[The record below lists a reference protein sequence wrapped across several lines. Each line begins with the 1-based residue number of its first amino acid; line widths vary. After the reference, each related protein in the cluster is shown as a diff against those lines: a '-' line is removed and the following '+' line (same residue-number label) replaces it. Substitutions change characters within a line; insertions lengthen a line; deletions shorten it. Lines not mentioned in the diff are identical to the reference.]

1 LKQLSLFEEQIP
13 EEKLPTSLTS
23 DRHPIH
29 RWFNFVAGFSP
40 EFVSQCIRSAK
51 LKKED
56 ILIDPFAGLST
67 SLIQANLEGI
77 NAIGFEPHPFLFD
90 LSRAKLFPPN
100 KEEIE
105 NIETLLLPL
114 ELFAGNLAEIWS
126 PDALKFLLKL
136 FSESNLR
143 QLASAVL
150 KEEETEEKIQPNQ
163 RQIYRLIVS
172 RVVEMMSTSQTD
184 GIYKAPTTKKT
195 TIPYLNAVKKVCAEI
210 KNDINFLGKSIN
222 YQAKIYPIS
231 SEKMLQVEDESCFL
245 CVTSPPYL
253 NNFDFA
259 EMTRMELYFWRYAG
273 SWREITERVRRQLI
287 VNTTTAP
294 TELKRNQIEFSRK
307 LSPGFCSLVSPII
320 EQLKEQ
326 RKIRAGKKDYYLL
339 VYPYFAQMQSVIRE
353 LRRVLKPGSN
363 LHLVV
368 ANAALYGIH
377 ISTEELLGELM
388 KENGF
393 EVIEIKLLRS
403 RGQRWKL
410 AKRDGSK
417 QGLGEFEIRAIRL

>member
-67 SLIQANLEGI
+67 SLVQGNLEGI
-77 NAIGFEPHPFLFD
+77 NAIGFEAHPFLFD
-90 LSRAKLFPPN
+90 LSQAKLFPPN
-100 KEEIE
+100 KEEID
-105 NIETLLLPL
+105 NIETLLLSL
-114 ELFAGNLAEIWS
+114 NLFAGNLPEIWS
-126 PDALKFLLKL
+126 SDALKFLLKL

-150 KEEETEEKIQPNQ
+150 IEEKIQQKQ
-163 RQIYRLIVS
+163 RSIYRLIVS

-195 TIPYLNAVKKVCAEI
+195 TIPYINAVKNVCAEI
-210 KNDINFLGKSIN
+210 KNDIDFLGKSIN

-231 SEKMLQVEDESCFL
+231 SEKMLQVEDESCSL

-259 EMTRMELYFWRYAG
+259 EMTPMELYFWRYAS
-273 SWREITERVRRQLI
+273 SWREIMERVRRQLI

-294 TELKRNQIEFSRK
+294 TELKRNQIEFSRS
-307 LSPGFCSLVSPII
+307 LSPSFCSLVSPII
-320 EQLKEQ
+320 EQLQEQ
-326 RKIRAGKKDYYLL
+326 RKVRAGKKDYYLL

-353 LRRVLKPGSN
+353 LRRVLKPGSY

-377 ISTEELLGELM
+377 IRVHLNFVKTQ
-388 KENGF
+388 
-393 EVIEIKLLRS
+393 KLNAFRQEA
-403 RGQRWKL
+403 RG
-410 AKRDGSK
+410 KR
-417 QGLGEFEIRAIRL
+417 Q

>member
-1 LKQLSLFEEQIP
+1 MLTLKQLSLFEEQIP
-13 EEKLPTSLTS
+13 DEKLPTSLTS

-40 EFVSQCIRSAK
+40 EFVSQCLRHSQ

-56 ILIDPFAGLST
+56 ILIDPFAGVST
-67 SLIQANLEGI
+67 SLVQANLEGI
-77 NAIGFEPHPFLFD
+77 NAIGFEPNPFLFD
-90 LSRAKLFPPN
+90 VSQGKLLPPN
-100 KEEIE
+100 REEIE
-105 NIETLLLPL
+105 NIETLLLSL
-114 ELFAGNLAEIWS
+114 ELFLGNLAEIWS
-126 PDALKFLLKL
+126 PDAIKFLLKL
-136 FSESNLR
+136 FSEPNLR

-150 KEEETEEKIQPNQ
+150 KEEEVKPKY
-163 RQIYRLIVS
+163 RSIYRLIVS
-172 RVVEMMSTSQTD
+172 RVVEMMSSSQTD
-184 GIYKAPTTKKT
+184 GIYKAPTTKKR
-195 TIPYLNAVKKVCAEI
+195 TISYLNAVTSLCNEI
-210 KNDINFLGKSIN
+210 KTDINFLGKSIE
-222 YQAKIYPIS
+222 YKARLYPVS
-231 SEKMLQVEDESCFL
+231 SEKMLQVEDESCSL

-294 TELKRNQIEFSRK
+294 TELKRNQLEFSRS
-307 LSPGFCSLVSPII
+307 LSPSFCSLVSPLIDR
-320 EQLKEQ
+320 LKEE
-326 RKIRAGKKDYYLL
+326 KKNRAGKKDYYLL
-339 VYPYFAQMQSVIRE
+339 VYPYFAQMQSVIKE
-353 LRRVLKPGSN
+353 LRRVLKPGSY

-377 ISTEELLGELM
+377 IPTEELLGELM

-393 EVIEIKLLRS
+393 EVMEIKLLRS

-417 QGLGEFEIRAIRL
+417 QGLGEFEIRAVRV

>member
-1 LKQLSLFEEQIP
+1 MKQLSLFEEQIP

-40 EFVSQCIRSAK
+40 EFVSQCIRNAK
-51 LKKED
+51 LTKED

-67 SLIQANLEGI
+67 SMVQANLEGI
-77 NAIGFEPHPFLFD
+77 NAIGFEPNPFLFD
-90 LSRAKLFPPN
+90 LSQAKLFPPHQ
-100 KEEIE
+100 EEIE
-105 NIETLLLPL
+105 NIETLLLSL
-114 ELFAGNLAEIWS
+114 DLFTNNLAEIWS

-143 QLASAVL
+143 QLVSAIL
-150 KEEETEEKIQPNQ
+150 IEEKIQSNQ
-163 RQIYRLIVS
+163 RSIYRLIVS

-195 TIPYLNAVKKVCAEI
+195 TIPYLNAVKKVCDEI
-210 KNDINFLGKSIN
+210 KNDICFLGNSIN
-222 YQAKIYPIS
+222 YKAKIYPIS
-231 SEKMLQVEDESCFL
+231 SEKMLAVEDESCSL

-294 TELKRNQIEFSRK
+294 TELKRNQIEFSRR
-307 LSPGFCSLVSPII
+307 LSPSFCSLVFPII

-326 RKIRAGKKDYYLL
+326 KNIRAGKKDYYLL

-353 LRRVLKPGSN
+353 LRRVLKPGSY

-377 ISTEELLGELM
+377 IPTEELLGKLM
-388 KENGF
+388 KESGF
-393 EVIEIKLLRS
+393 EVREIKLLRS

>member
-1 LKQLSLFEEQIP
+1 MKKLSLFEELISQ
-13 EEKLPTSLTS
+13 EKLPTNLTS

-40 EFVSQCIRSAK
+40 EFVSQCIRDAK

-67 SLIQANLEGI
+67 SLVQGNLEGI

-90 LSRAKLFPPN
+90 LSQAKLIPPD

-105 NIETLLLPL
+105 NLENLLLSL
-114 ELFAGNLAEIWS
+114 ESFAGKLSEIWS

-136 FSESNLR
+136 FSESHLR

-150 KEEETEEKIQPNQ
+150 RDEKIKQNQ
-163 RQIYRLIVS
+163 RSIYRLIVS
-172 RVVEMMSTSQTD
+172 RVLEMMSTSQTD

-195 TIPYLNAVKKVCAEI
+195 TIPYPNAVKNVCAEI
-210 KNDINFLGKSIN
+210 KTDIDFLGKSIN
-222 YQAKIYPIS
+222 YKARLYPVS
-231 SEKMLQVEDESCFL
+231 AEKMLQVEDESCSL

-259 EMTRMELYFWRYAG
+259 EMTRMELYFWHYAG

-294 TELKRNQIEFSRK
+294 TELKRNQLEFSRS
-307 LSPGFCSLVSPII
+307 LSPSFCSLVFPII
-320 EQLKEQ
+320 DRLKEQ
-326 RKIRAGKKDYYLL
+326 KKIRAGKK
-339 VYPYFAQMQSVIRE
+339 I
-353 LRRVLKPGSN
+353 N
-363 LHLVV
+363 
-368 ANAALYGIH
+368 IC
-377 ISTEELLGELM
+377 
-388 KENGF
+388 
-393 EVIEIKLLRS
+393 
-403 RGQRWKL
+403 
-410 AKRDGSK
+410 
-417 QGLGEFEIRAIRL
+417 